1 MGIYEDQRAATQRAE
16 LEAQKRFVRRIV
28 IGVTVPIALL
38 LLWALAPFAT
48 VPAGHRGV
56 ITSFGAPSGEVYS
69 EGIHFRLPIRDTM
82 NLVQVATQRADIK
95 GDAASKDLQSVHM
108 EVALNWHIRP
118 EAAVGVF
125 RDLGNDP
132 EGRIVLP
139 AAQEAMKS
147 VVARYT
153 AEELISK
160 RSDVSSAIITHL
172 RDRMQR
178 HGLVVDEFSITNFK
192 FSKSFDEAIE
202 AKTTAEQLKL
212 KADRDLERIKV
223 EAEQQVARAK
233 AEAESLRAQ
242 KEQVTPELLR
252 LREVENQREAIKK
265 WNGQL
270 PVYSGGGAVPFIN
283 VGK

>member
-1 MGIYEDQRAATQRAE
+1 MKSIPLAAISLIIIFAV
-16 LEAQKRFVRRIV
+16 LV
-28 IGVTVPIALL
+28 L
-38 LLWALAPFAT
+38 ALALFAT
-48 VPAGHRGV
+48 VPAGYRGV
-56 ITSFGAPSGEVYS
+56 ITSFGAPGADVLA
-69 EGIHFRLPIRDTM
+69 EGIHFRVPIRDSM
-82 NLVQVATQRADIK
+82 HLVEVATQRTPIV

-108 EVALNWHIRP
+108 EVSLNWHTKP
-118 EAAVGVF
+118 EAAVTVF
-125 RDLGNDP
+125 RDLGNEP
-132 EGRIVLP
+132 EARIVTP

-160 RSDVSSAIITHL
+160 RSDVSAAIVAHL

-212 KADRDLERIKV
+212 KADRDLERIRV

-233 AEAESLRAQ
+233 AEADSLRSQ

-265 WNGQL
+265 WDGKL
-270 PVYSGGGAVPFIN
+270 PTYSGGGAIPFLN
-283 VGK
+283 LAPQGK